1 MMKHTYNGQLSTKI
15 WMIIPILLMVSRS
28 TITASDNSK
37 AYVYALHITPW
48 FEVGFNWR
56 G

>member
-1 MMKHTYNGQLSTKI
+1 MKRHIYNGHLKTEL

-28 TITASDNSK
+28 TITASDDSK

-48 FEVGFNWR
+48 LEVGFNRR